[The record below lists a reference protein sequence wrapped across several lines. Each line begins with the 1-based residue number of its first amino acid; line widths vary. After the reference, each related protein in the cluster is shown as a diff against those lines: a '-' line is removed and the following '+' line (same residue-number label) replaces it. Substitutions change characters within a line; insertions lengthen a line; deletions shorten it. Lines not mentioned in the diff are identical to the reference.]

1 MKRER
6 LWRSKR
12 DAEGNVLRLRCSPGS
27 PRLETAFHESDVQRI
42 DIGEP
47 RATLPLVI
55 SDKARFPGCLR
66 ARPAGYPRWQPAAH
80 RALSFSAT
88 AAERRVDIAE
98 KARPGGEATGSA
110 SPSSERGKQGGA
122 PQVFVSEIGVESR
135 DGSFLVHSH

>member
-27 PRLETAFHESDVQRI
+27 PRLETAFHETDVQRI

-55 SDKARFPGCLR
+55 SDKARFPGSLR

-98 KARPGGEATGSA
+98 RLGLEAKQPVQPRLAREASRVDLRM
-110 SPSSERGKQGGA
+110 SS
-122 PQVFVSEIGVESR
+122 SR
-135 DGSFLVHSH
+135 RFCGIP